1 MLMCK
6 NRGILVKRNSKII
19 CLYVMLRARTF
30 RVRRKSLG
38 ASYKHT
44 HNFLSPVHND
54 LPLKY
59 NSQE

>member
-1 MLMCK
+1 MLICK
-6 NRGILVKRNSKII
+6 NRGILVKRNSKLI

-30 RVRRKSLG
+30 HVRRKCLV
-38 ASYKHT
+38 ASYEHA

-59 NSQE
+59 NSEK

>member
-1 MLMCK
+1 
-6 NRGILVKRNSKII
+6 
-19 CLYVMLRARTF
+19 MLRARTF

-59 NSQE
+59 NSEK